1 MRSPRRFPAIA
12 VLLLAPVLVACGDD
26 GDEQDD
32 TPPSS
37 STPSPPESSEPTD
50 KTDATEGTDATSIAP
65 PTATSGTTETGAELP
80 APCDV
85 LTPADVEAA
94 FGVAFD
100 EPSQGGGG
108 YTQQDLVWQS
118 EDCNFE
124 AEDLVEVELALT
136 GPDDF
141 REGEFQCPKPTEIV
155 ATVTRV
161 RGLDAVEA
169 WWKRD
174 ENPPLEATLRV
185 CTESYNF
192 DIELEYEDGVDFQGD
207 PKQQT
212 IALAETVL
220 TNIG

>member
-1 MRSPRRFPAIA
+1 MASLRPFLPAIA
-12 VLLLAPVLVACGDD
+12 VLLLAPVLAACGDD
-26 GDEQDD
+26 GDEQDN

-37 STPSPPESSEPTD
+37 SSPSPPESSEPTE
-50 KTDATEGTDATSIAP
+50 KTDATSIAP
-65 PTATSGTTETGAELP
+65 PTATSATAGAELP

-94 FGVAFD
+94 FGVAFG

-124 AEDLVEVELALT
+124 AEDLVEVDFALT

-141 REGEFQCPKPTEIV
+141 RQGEFQCPKPTEIV

-192 DIELEYEDGVDFQGD
+192 DIELDYEDGVDFQGD
-207 PKQQT
+207 PKQQS